1 MIEVLS
7 SNKTL
12 IALLNVAAFIL
23 LLRQSYFGIKWLR
36 TRGVKSYADYMF
48 KIKYKLAMDSY
59 KMALDLHIYITYI
72 LQKIVY
78 SAILFL
84 IITIIINGIN
94 YEQVESRRIVAVFTA
109 FISMLALMYTL
120 YSAIHIGGIVKR
132 YRYRWYHRHLLPWT
146 VMVAKSSKGRER

>member
-1 MIEVLS
+1 
-7 SNKTL
+7 
-12 IALLNVAAFIL
+12 
-23 LLRQSYFGIKWLR
+23 
-36 TRGVKSYADYMF
+36 MF

-78 SAILFL
+78 SAIFFL
-84 IITIIINGIN
+84 MITIIFNGIN
-94 YEQVESRRIVAVFTA
+94 YEEVESRRIAAVFTA

-120 YSAIHIGGIVKR
+120 YSVIHVGSIVER
-132 YRYRWYHRHLLPWT
+132 YRYRWYRRHILPWS